1 MTTSGDPGATQGQ
14 VSILHSDILRL
25 VFAYLSP
32 KPRSDCTGTQLL
44 KHLKRFH
51 KVAGVNRQ
59 WREVAMPLFY
69 QVAAVV
75 FIELHFDIDR
85 LGDQY
90 DDDDE
95 EDDEWSEDNDD
106 SGDEYSDEDNEGYSD
121 ENSDNYT
128 DVDSY
133 NDDYGTKVLSNIRL
147 IHGAGQVNMVRE
159 MRIAMQ
165 GKGQKIR
172 DLMRMLNNA
181 GLGEYVWPNV
191 ERLQFDMLRCTSGF
205 MEMTIGGRQPKGM
218 KVFNKL
224 LSRALPSLREI
235 SFRGDGAYEQY
246 NCIPIER
253 LIIERLGGPKPLR
266 ALKIESD
273 SALCLDDYEDLEE
286 PVTLERLCINC
297 EDMSGNMGMPT
308 VLASSLVELSYTVA
322 SVNHIWDDFEVDA
335 VGGSSHLEFSRLRSL
350 NLIMEKE
357 HSLVDHMHSLGL
369 ESQESHNYLRS
380 EKYGKPH
387 FPVLTS
393 LDIRNFPKDY
403 GRFLSLFADSPISKL
418 MICGRKKRIPND
430 LNLSRFRGL
439 RSLSIL
445 FIDLGWRGNPGNV
458 DANLSSVFAT
468 TNSGL
473 QHLTLVTTS
482 SGLIGSRISA
492 PAFAHSLVTLTLGGE
507 INLREV
513 ELLLQLCPNLQK
525 LRVSA
530 HTCPQLS
537 SPLLVVEEYRRI
549 NTPQPPAPLSRSL
562 RVLQAEHIKY
572 FIHVPN
578 WSGTGEI
585 YLNKAHVESVYR
597 GLLLNLACR
606 LPSLDTLLVNGKFI
620 DIVEICI
627 SALVES
633 GTAPGHLQRLRIL
646 SLDY

>member
-1 MTTSGDPGATQGQ
+1 MTTYGDPGATQDQ
-14 VSILHSDILRL
+14 ASILHSDILRL

-44 KHLKRFH
+44 KHLKRIH

-69 QVAAVV
+69 RVAAVV
-75 FIELHFDIDR
+75 FIEPHFDIDG

-95 EDDEWSEDNDD
+95 KDDEWSEDNDD

-121 ENSDNYT
+121 EDNDNYT
-128 DVDSY
+128 DVDSD
-133 NDDYGTKVLSNIRL
+133 NDDYDTKVLSNIRL

-165 GKGQKIR
+165 GRGQKIR

-181 GLGEYVWPNV
+181 GLGESVWPNV
-191 ERLQFDMLRCTSGF
+191 ERLQFDMLRCASGS
-205 MEMTIGGRQPKGM
+205 MEMTAGGGQPKGM

-246 NCIPIER
+246 KCIPIER

-297 EDMSGNMGMPT
+297 EDMSGNMEMPT

-350 NLIMEKE
+350 NLNLERE
-357 HSLVDHMHSLGL
+357 HNLVDHMSSLGV
-369 ESQESHNYLRS
+369 ESQESHNYLMS
-380 EKYGKPH
+380 PVYGKPH

-418 MICGRKKRIPND
+418 TICGRKKRIPND

-445 FIDLGWRGNPGNV
+445 FIDLCWRGNPGNV
-458 DANLSSVFAT
+458 DASMNSVFAT

-473 QHLTLVTTS
+473 QHLTLVTTTS
-482 SGLIGSRISA
+482 DLIESRISA

-507 INLREV
+507 IILREV

-525 LRVSA
+525 LHVSA

-537 SPLLVVEEYRRI
+537 SPLLVVEEYCRI

-572 FIHVPN
+572 FIHVSN
-578 WSGTGEI
+578 WPGTDEI
-585 YLNKAHVESVYR
+585 YLNKAH
-597 GLLLNLACR
+597 
-606 LPSLDTLLVNGKFI
+606 
-620 DIVEICI
+620 
-627 SALVES
+627 
-633 GTAPGHLQRLRIL
+633 
-646 SLDY
+646 